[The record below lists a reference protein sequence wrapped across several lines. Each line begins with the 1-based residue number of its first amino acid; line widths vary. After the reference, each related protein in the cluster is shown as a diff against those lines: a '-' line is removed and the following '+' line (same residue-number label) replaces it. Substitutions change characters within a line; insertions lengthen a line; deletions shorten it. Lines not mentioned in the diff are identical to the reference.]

1 MRNFFLFLITF
12 SVTLKS
18 YSQESFLNESDTL
31 SAKRVKIVT
40 SLIATN
46 WIAQTTL
53 ASQIWYK
60 DFPKSSFHLFND
72 SKEWLQMD
80 KVGHFYTANKL
91 SANYS
96 NCYIWTG
103 MKPKKAVIL
112 GSVLGLVSLSTL
124 EILDGFNSEW
134 GFSVSD
140 MVANTLG
147 SLSFASQKLIW
158 NEERFILKFSAHPT
172 QYASL
177 RPNVLGSTPT
187 ERFFKDYN
195 GQTYWVSF
203 SPFAFSNTS
212 KLPKWLCLSLG
223 YSVDQKINGSNNSYT
238 NPLTTKTYNAKREYL
253 LSLDINFSKL
263 PIKKRW
269 FKLVVSQFNYLKI
282 PFPTLIFSNGK
293 MIGNGIYF

>member
-1 MRNFFLFLITF
+1 MRNFFLFLLIF

-40 SLIATN
+40 SLITTN

-53 ASQIWYK
+53 AYQIWYK

-91 SANYS
+91 SALYS

-112 GSVLGLVSLSTL
+112 GSILGLASLSTL
-124 EILDGFNSEW
+124 EILDGFNNEW
-134 GFSVSD
+134 GFSLSD
-140 MVANTLG
+140 MAANTLG
-147 SLSFASQKLIW
+147 SLSYASQKLIW

-172 QYASL
+172 QYATL
-177 RPNVLGSTPT
+177 RPNVLGSRPA

-223 YSVDQKINGSNNSYT
+223 YSVDQKIVGNQNSYVDSKT
-238 NPLTTKTYNAKREYL
+238 NLFYSAKREML
-253 LSLDINFSKL
+253 LSLDIDFSKL

-269 FKLVVSQFNYLKI
+269 LKVIISQFNYLKI

-293 MIGNGIYF
+293 MIGKGVYF